1 MRILCLWQSGGQR
14 GKACTRSPGLVKSW
28 AMNALILVTDVV
40 EKLILLSLFGL
51 SIWSLTIIFDRKRVL
66 SKERDEKLF
75 LDLKSDLESRK
86 LDAFKNRLQQNPGF
100 LSGSLNAA
108 LQHSSSSES
117 IDRAV
122 SSFVKS
128 DRLRL
133 EKGLSVLATL
143 GANAPFIGL
152 FGTVLG
158 IIRSFAY
165 LGSQSG
171 SSAVMSGV
179 SQALYA
185 TAFGLFVAIPAVVS
199 FNIYSKKVRDLTNW
213 TESLRDLLIAQNQS
227 R

>member
-1 MRILCLWQSGGQR
+1 MGRNSALNSG
-14 GKACTRSPGLVKSW
+14 TRQLKLAKSDP
-28 AMNALILVTDVV
+28 ALLDLEPMNALILVTDVV

-51 SIWSLTIIFDRKRVL
+51 SIWSLSIVFDRRRVL
-66 SKERDEKLF
+66 GTERNEKLF
-75 LDLKSDLESRK
+75 LDLKADLENRK
-86 LDAFKNRLQQNPGF
+86 LDAFQEKLKQSPGF
-100 LSGSLNAA
+100 LSGA
-108 LQHSSSSES
+108 LQAAVQHAGSSEGV
-117 IDRAV
+117 DRAV
-122 SSFVKS
+122 SSFVKA

-199 FNIYSKKVRDLTNW
+199 FNIFSKHIRDLMSW
-213 TESLRDLLIAQNQS
+213 TESLRDLLVAQNK

>member
-1 MRILCLWQSGGQR
+1 
-14 GKACTRSPGLVKSW
+14 
-28 AMNALILVTDVV
+28 MNALILVTDVV

-51 SIWSLTIIFDRKRVL
+51 SIWSLSIIFDRKRIL
-66 SKERDEKLF
+66 GAERNEGLYLALKADLENRKMESFQEKL
-75 LDLKSDLESRK
+75 R
-86 LDAFKNRLQQNPGF
+86 QNAGF
-100 LSGSLNAA
+100 LSGSLQAA
-108 LQHSSSSES
+108 LQNTATSEK

-122 SSFVKS
+122 SSFVKA

-199 FNIYSKKVRDLTNW
+199 FNIYSKKIRDLISW
-213 TESLRDLLIAQNQS
+213 TESLRDLLVAQNQS